1 MSRRPIGTN
10 GKAIRIIA
18 RPPTAL
24 TPRRAG
30 ALVGACL
37 RETSWGRQA
46 AHRTTRFDDDAEGQ
60 AADDLLVE
68 VAVPDA
74 VGSPRYAKRAHDLV
88 QRLYDTGAFTRVEAD
103 IPVPAFDPEGPP
115 AGSSPRS
122 GGRRAVPRSAGT
134 GDCSAVAAAADPDWA
149 LRAMRVPEA
158 LALIPPARAA
168 GKGIRIGHPDSGYS
182 DHYALGLGQLD
193 RQHDRDV
200 VDDDDEALDPLKPP
214 KKTFFNPL
222 PNPGHGTS
230 TASVIVGQGDGSGFH
245 GVATAATLVPIR
257 ATESVIQVFDG
268 DVAKA
273 VRWARTHGCLVVS
286 MSLGGKGF
294 FGLQD
299 AIGEAVDAGMIV
311 LAAAGNQVGFVTAPA
326 SYDNC
331 IAVAASDADGRPW
344 AGSSHGGAV
353 DVTAPG
359 SCVWAAQFDWGAT
372 PPPGEPKPVRVLSQT
387 NGTSYA
393 VAHTAG
399 IAALWLAKHGHAA
412 LVSRFGAPRI
422 QATFLAV
429 LRRPGVCRQTPDW
442 NSGQYGAGVIDAEAL
457 LREPLPPPFAVA
469 GPRSAP
475 AGAPDDTIGRLAAQT
490 ASTRQAVAAAV
501 DAVFGAGSSDDE
513 AFLRRFEGELVYLA
527 MADPTFRA
535 VLAAPRGVAPGPT
548 PRGGTG
554 VPAGG
559 ARDVPATTVAAASPQ
574 LRDRLR

>member
-10 GKAIRIIA
+10 GKVLRIVA
-18 RPPTAL
+18 RPPAAL
-24 TPRRAG
+24 TTRRAG
-30 ALVGACL
+30 ALVAECL
-37 RETSWGRQA
+37 QGTSWGREA
-46 AHRTTRFDDDAEGQ
+46 ARRTTCFDDDAEGP
-60 AADDLLVE
+60 AAHDLLVE

-74 VGSPRYAKRAHDLV
+74 IGSPRYAKRAHDLV

-103 IPVPAFDPEGPP
+103 IPVPVFDPSPP
-115 AGSSPRS
+115 PTATAPRS
-122 GGRRAVPRSAGT
+122 ARRGAVARSAGT
-134 GDCSAVAAAADPDWA
+134 GDCSGVPGAASHDWA
-149 LRAMRVPEA
+149 LQVMRVPQA

-182 DHYALGLGQLD
+182 DHFALGLGQLD
-193 RQHDRDV
+193 RQQDRDV
-200 VDDDDEALDPLKPP
+200 ISGDDEALDPLKPP

-268 DVAKA
+268 DVATA

-326 SYDNC
+326 CYDNC
-331 IAVAASDADGRPW
+331 IAVAASGADGKPW
-344 AGSSHGGAV
+344 AGSSHGSAV

-372 PPPGEPKPVRVLSQT
+372 PPPGQPKPVRVLSQT

-399 IAALWLAKHGHAA
+399 VAALWLAKHGHAE
-412 LVSRFGAPRI
+412 LVSRYGAGRI
-422 QATFLAV
+422 QATFLEV
-429 LRRPGVCRQTPDW
+429 LRRPNVCRRTADW
-442 NSGQYGAGVIDAEAL
+442 NSGEYGAGVIDAESL
-457 LREPLPPPFAVA
+457 LREPLPQPFAVT
-469 GPRSAP
+469 GRRSGA

-490 ASTRQAVAAAV
+490 ATS
-501 DAVFGAGSSDDE
+501 
-513 AFLRRFEGELVYLA
+513 
-527 MADPTFRA
+527 
-535 VLAAPRGVAPGPT
+535 
-548 PRGGTG
+548 PRGGGRRRRRPVRRRFQRRRG
-554 VPAGG
+554 VPAPLRGR
-559 ARDVPATTVAAASPQ
+559 ARLPGDGRPDVP
-574 LRDRLR
+574 